1 MAKSV
6 VTGMVVCAVLAASAG
21 HANAHAHKSH
31 VQKSVVHMTRTAS
44 TLSSLTAKAGPLH
57 DCVHVTF
64 PQCGDRGFNGPN
76 D

>member
-6 VTGMVVCAVLAASAG
+6 LTGMAIAALVAFAGNASA
-21 HANAHAHKSH
+21 HRHKWR
-31 VQKSVVHMTRTAS
+31 VHMTKIAP
-44 TLSSLTAKAGPLH
+44 TLALLTSKGGPLH

-64 PQCGDRGFNGPN
+64 PQCGDHGFNGPN

>member
-1 MAKSV
+1 MTKSI
-6 VTGMVVCAVLAASAG
+6 VTGMAVCVALAVGGGNAA
-21 HANAHAHKSH
+21 AHMHKSH
-31 VQKSVVHMTRTAS
+31 MYKSNVHITAQ
-44 TLSSLTAKAGPLH
+44 TLASLTAKGGPLH